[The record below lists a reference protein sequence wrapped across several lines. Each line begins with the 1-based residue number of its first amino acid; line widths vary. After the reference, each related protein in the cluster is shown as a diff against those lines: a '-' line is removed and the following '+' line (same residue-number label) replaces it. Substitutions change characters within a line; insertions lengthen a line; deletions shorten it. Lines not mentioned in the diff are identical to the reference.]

1 MWFAWSLPPRV
12 LSKMSFEEGIPQECR
27 TLVVVPMMLLTP
39 DSIRGEIE
47 KLEVRYLSNSE
58 ANLHFSLLADFTD
71 AEEPE
76 MPEDDKLL
84 GLAIKGIEEL
94 NARHGAGA
102 FILFHRTR
110 VWCQAVS
117 DLYQDIL
124 GNAIYHG
131 KAIYDVQAF
140 HKILTGRFPE
150 QRLLS
155 HDLIE
160 GVHVGVGLATDV
172 ELFEQFPYD
181 YTSYSKRQHRWI
193 RGDWQIA
200 SWVLPRVPDGQQ
212 QRRAPNLLSLIDR
225 WKILDNLRRSLLAPA
240 SLLFLMCSWSF
251 NAAPAAASALVSLVL
266 LVPLFFQIL
275 QRLAQRW
282 RGDVRAL
289 HEASSDLNRAIVI
302 ATFLPHQA
310 YLSMDAIVR
319 ACYRPWFSRRHL
331 LEWHTAEISQ
341 LTARSHVDAYR
352 AQFYLISLMAGLFLF
367 ALAIRGFSWE
377 TAYHPFLL
385 LWVSA
390 PAVQHWMGWQRRS
403 VRRLEEIA
411 AEDQR
416 YLRRVARE
424 TWRYF
429 DDLVGP
435 EHN

>member
-1 MWFAWSLPPRV
+1 
-12 LSKMSFEEGIPQECR
+12 
-27 TLVVVPMMLLTP
+27 
-39 DSIRGEIE
+39 
-47 KLEVRYLSNSE
+47 
-58 ANLHFSLLADFTD
+58 
-71 AEEPE
+71 
-76 MPEDDKLL
+76 
-84 GLAIKGIEEL
+84 
-94 NARHGAGA
+94 
-102 FILFHRTR
+102 
-110 VWCQAVS
+110 
-117 DLYQDIL
+117 
-124 GNAIYHG
+124 
-131 KAIYDVQAF
+131 
-140 HKILTGRFPE
+140 
-150 QRLLS
+150 
-155 HDLIE
+155 
-160 GVHVGVGLATDV
+160 
-172 ELFEQFPYD
+172 
-181 YTSYSKRQHRWI
+181 
-193 RGDWQIA
+193 
-200 SWVLPRVPDGQQ
+200 
-212 QRRAPNLLSLIDR
+212 
-225 WKILDNLRRSLLAPA
+225 
-240 SLLFLMCSWSF
+240 
-251 NAAPAAASALVSLVL
+251 
-266 LVPLFFQIL
+266 QIL

-302 ATFLPHQA
+302 AAFLPHQA

-319 ACYRPWFSRRHL
+319 ACYRLRFSRRHL

-435 EHN
+435 QHNWLPPDNSQEALRVEVADRTSPTDIGMWLMSAVSALDLGFLTPQQMVDRCTATIGTLEKLERCEGHIFNWYNTRTLEPLPPKYVSTVDSGNLIASLWVLAQAAGELDAESQLEARALRGLTDTLSVIMERFPPDHTIGVPLEALRLLFQHK